1 MLIKLAWRNIWRNK
15 KRSMITI
22 ASILFAVLLS
32 NLMQSIQNG
41 TWDLAL
47 NTTTSLTG
55 AIQVQNPEY
64 WDEPI
69 LDNGLDV
76 STQLVD
82 KISENRNVDR
92 VTSRIQTGAL
102 AAHGKLSK
110 FVMITALDPEVEES
124 ILEMGDKLHAGRLL
138 SATDNSIIVGRGL
151 ANYFDIGIGDTLTML
166 GQGFYGQSANANFVI
181 SGIIRFGTD
190 ETSSGLVIMP
200 IELGKEHFGGGEMM
214 TSLNVYLKNIEKLDH
229 TKKRLDNATS
239 EDEVQLMTWR
249 EMMPELYQAFQADTG
264 GAVIMLLVLYLIIGF
279 GIFGTILM
287 MTTERMYEYGVMV
300 SVGMKRIRLIIVMIL
315 ETVMLAII
323 GILVGTGLSVPLM
336 YLMETNPIP
345 LTGGMAET
353 LIEYGFEPVMVG
365 IMSTSILWSNVKV
378 LVIII
383 AVVIIYPAIVISK
396 LKPVKAMRK

>member
-32 NLMQSIQNG
+32 NLMQSIQKG

-76 STQLVD
+76 GTQLID
-82 KISENRNVDR
+82 KISEHHNVDK

-124 ILEMGDKLHAGRLL
+124 ILEMNDKLHAGRLL
-138 SATDNSIIVGRGL
+138 TANDNSIIVGRGL
-151 ANYFDIGIGDTLTML
+151 ANYFDVGIGDTLTML

-200 IELGKEHFGGGEMM
+200 IQLGKTHFGGDEMM
-214 TSLNVYLKNIEKLDH
+214 TSLNIYLKNIEKLDL
-229 TKKRLDNATS
+229 TKKRLDHATS

-300 SVGMKRIRLIIVMIL
+300 SVGMKRIRLIIVMVL

-345 LTGGMAET
+345 LTGGMADS

-365 IMSTSILWSNVKV
+365 IMSTAILWSNVKV

-383 AVVIIYPAIVISK
+383 AVVVIYPAVVISK

>member
-32 NLMQSIQNG
+32 NLMQSIQKG

-55 AIQVQNPEY
+55 AIQVQSPEY
-64 WDEPI
+64 WDEPT
-69 LDNGLDV
+69 LDNGFEV
-76 STQLVD
+76 QPQLVD
-82 KISENRNVDR
+82 KIVANRNVDK

-110 FVMITALDPEVEES
+110 FVMITALDPETEES
-124 ILEMGDKLHAGRLL
+124 ILEMRDKLHDGRLL
-138 SATDNSIIVGRGL
+138 TAEDGSIIVGKGL
-151 ANYFDIGIGDTLTML
+151 ASYFDIGIGDTLTLL

-200 IELGKEHFGGGEMM
+200 IQLGKYHFGGGEMM
-214 TSLNVYLKNIEKLDH
+214 TSLNVYLKNIEQLET
-229 TKKRLDNATS
+229 TKKRLVKSTAD
-239 EDEVQLMTWR
+239 EDFELMTWK

-300 SVGMKRIRLIIVMIL
+300 SVGMKRLRLIIVMVL

-323 GILVGTGLSVPLM
+323 GILVGTGISIPLM

-365 IMSTSILWSNVKV
+365 IMSTTILWSNVKV

-383 AVVIIYPAIVISK
+383 AVVIIYPALVISK